1 MNFRFYG
8 RSHRTA
14 VWAGALAGAVL
25 SAGAA
30 MAASEEAWDDFR
42 ADVRKACLTKGEEL
56 VETPAIVVDPFGSE
70 SYGYALMTGMEKGS
84 ANVRS
89 VVCVFDKQSRTAEVS
104 APLDLATSEAPGLVE
119 ETGKSARIDRGTGA
133 GVVAPFGGQCTEEC
147 EATLSLLDV
156 DDQRKVTRLPQ
167 VIAQT
172 ILENPQGTG
181 IAAVDGVRDVAL
193 SFSELVAGTPSDTL
207 AAPRSAMPGK
217 VPCSVYYYG
226 FLNEPAKLVG
236 NHTCTVS
243 ALEGGGL
250 LLEKTTGERL
260 RAELRPLT
268 DGFSAVIGR
277 NFLADQEERQYDS
290 ANPANAGNDNFGNVV
305 GLATAGNG
313 RLYVFSSEQRGFE
326 QEDPTFFWAL
336 TVGG

>member
-1 MNFRFYG
+1 MSSRFYG
-8 RSHRTA
+8 QRRRAA
-14 VWAGALAGAVL
+14 VCIGALAGAL
-25 SAGAA
+25 LTAGTAT
-30 MAASEEAWDDFR
+30 AASEEAWDEFR
-42 ADVRKACLTKGEEL
+42 ADVRTACLAKGQDL
-56 VETPAIVVDPFGSE
+56 IETPAIVVDPFGSDT
-70 SYGYALMTGMEKGS
+70 YGYALMTGMEKGS

-89 VVCVFDKQSRTAEVS
+89 VVCVFDKQAKTAEVS
-104 APLDLATSEAPGLVE
+104 APLDLATSEAPGLSE
-119 ETGKSARIDRGTGA
+119 ETGKTARVDQGTSA

-147 EATLSLLDV
+147 ESTLSLLDSN
-156 DDQRKVTRLPQ
+156 DQRKVTRLPQ

-181 IAAVDGVRDVAL
+181 IADVDRVRDVAL

-207 AAPRSAMPGK
+207 AAPRDAMSGK

-236 NHTCTVS
+236 NHTCSVS

-277 NFLADQEERQYDS
+277 NFLAEQEERQYDS
-290 ANPANAGNDNFGNVV
+290 ANPTNAGNDNFGNVV

-326 QEDPTFFWAL
+326 QEDPTFFWVLA
-336 TVGG
+336 VGG